1 MIPEQEPT
9 RKKPNKKMKENLILR
24 ALHIRPFTYLIASEF
39 FSQFSMNL
47 FNFALLIVVF
57 SVANSNSAVSGV
69 VLAFTIPSILFGIF
83 AGVLVDRWNKKTVLF
98 VTNIIRALLIVPL
111 AFFHTNI
118 MAIYAVTFG
127 VSVVTQFF
135 IPAET
140 PIIPLLVGKPLLL
153 SANALFGMGIYISIF
168 MAYAMSGPFLA
179 IFGQS
184 NLFILLAVL
193 FLVAGFFAFL
203 INGSKSKIEPKKAT
217 VVLGFKTEISEVI
230 KLISKTKALSH
241 ALFSLTLAQILILV
255 LAVIGP
261 GYAEHVL
268 RIRVESFPTVF
279 MIPAVIGIAL
289 GALIIGSFLHRKSKS
304 ALTKFGMLLMGI
316 SILLLP
322 YGSAVESRML
332 VHLVN
337 QYLPHALKIT
347 MLHITVLLAFV
358 LGFATSFVFVPSNA
372 VLQEET
378 SDEWRG
384 KVYGVLGTL
393 VGAMSIVPVVIVG
406 GLADL
411 IGVRAVITGT
421 GIIVVIIALI
431 RIFITDRD

>member
-1 MIPEQEPT
+1 
-9 RKKPNKKMKENLILR
+9 MKDNLILKVLR
-24 ALHIRPFTYLIASEF
+24 IRPFAYLIASEF

-47 FNFALLIVVF
+47 LNFSLLIVVF

-98 VTNIIRALLIVPL
+98 ATNIIRALLVIPL
-111 AFFHTNI
+111 ALLHTNLLV
-118 MAIYAVTFG
+118 IYAVTFG

-135 IPAET
+135 VPAET
-140 PIIPLLVGKPLLL
+140 PIIPLLVEKPLLL

-168 MAYAMSGPFLA
+168 LAYALSGPFIA

-184 NLFILLAVL
+184 NLFIFLSIL
-193 FLVAGFFAFL
+193 FLIAGFFAFL
-203 INGSKSKIEPKKAT
+203 IKGSKAKIEPKKMEVAR
-217 VVLGFKTEISEVI
+217 GFRVEISEVL
-230 KLISKTKALSH
+230 KLISKTKTLSH
-241 ALFSLTLAQILILV
+241 AIFSLTLAQIMILV

-268 RIRVESFPTVF
+268 RIKVVSFPTVF
-279 MIPAVIGIAL
+279 MIPAVVGIAL
-289 GALIIGSFLHRKSKS
+289 GALIIGSFLHKKSKS

-322 YGSAVESRML
+322 YGSRVESRMIVQFL
-332 VHLVN
+332 N
-337 QYLPHALKIT
+337 FYLPHILRIT
-347 MLHITVLLAFV
+347 MLHVTVFLAFM

-372 VLQEET
+372 LLQEET

-384 KVYGVLGTL
+384 RVYGVLGSL
-393 VGAMSIVPVVIVG
+393 VGVMSIIPVVVVG
-406 GLADL
+406 GLAD
-411 IGVRAVITGT
+411 IVGVKAVITGT
-421 GIIVVIIALI
+421 GIVVIIIALI
-431 RIFITDRD
+431 RIFITDRN

>member
-1 MIPEQEPT
+1 
-9 RKKPNKKMKENLILR
+9 MKENLILR
-24 ALHIRPFTYLIASEF
+24 VLRIKPFAFLVASEF

-47 FNFALLIVVF
+47 LNFTLLLIVF
-57 SVANSNSAVSGV
+57 GIAKSNSAVSGV

-83 AGVLVDRWNKKTVLF
+83 AGILVDRWNKKNVLF
-98 VTNIIRALLIVPL
+98 STNIIRALLIIPL
-111 AFFHTNI
+111 AFLHTNLVI
-118 MAIYAVTFG
+118 IYAVTFG

-168 MAYAMSGPFLA
+168 LAYAMSGPFLA
-179 IFGQS
+179 LFGES
-184 NLFILLAVL
+184 NLFIFLSIL
-193 FLVAGFFAFL
+193 FLIAGLFAFL
-203 INGSKSKIEPKKAT
+203 IKGEKSKIEPKIM
-217 VVLGFKTEISEVI
+217 VNVFGFRQEISEVL
-230 KLISKTKALSH
+230 KLVSRTSSLSH
-241 ALFSLTLAQILILV
+241 ALFSLILAQILILV

-268 RIRVESFPTVF
+268 RIRLENFPTVF
-279 MIPAVIGIAL
+279 MIPAVAGIAL
-289 GALIIGSFLHRKSKS
+289 GALIIGSFLHKVSKS
-304 ALTKFGMLLMGI
+304 TLTKFGTLLMGI

-322 YGSAVESRML
+322 YGSKVESRM
-332 VHLVN
+332 VIHFVN
-337 QYLPHALKIT
+337 LYLPHFLSIT

-384 KVYGVLGTL
+384 KVYGLLNTL
-393 VGAMSIVPVVIVG
+393 VGVISIAPVVIVG

-411 IGVRAVITGT
+411 IGVKLVITGM
-421 GIIVVIIALI
+421 GVIVIIIALI
-431 RIFITDRD
+431 RIFITDRN

>member
-1 MIPEQEPT
+1 
-9 RKKPNKKMKENLILR
+9 MKENLILR
-24 ALHIRPFTYLIASEF
+24 VLRIRPFAYLIASEF

-47 FNFALLIVVF
+47 LNFSLLIVVF

-69 VLAFTIPSILFGIF
+69 VLAFMIPSILFGIF

-98 VTNIIRALLIVPL
+98 AANIIRALLIIPL
-111 AFFHTNI
+111 AFLHTNL
-118 MAIYAVTFG
+118 AVIYAVTFG

-153 SANALFGMGIYISIF
+153 AANALFGMGIYASIF
-168 MAYAMSGPFLA
+168 LAYAMSGPFLA
-179 IFGQS
+179 VFGQS
-184 NLFILLAVL
+184 NLFILLAIL
-193 FLVAGFFAFL
+193 FLIAGFFAFL
-203 INGSKSKIEPKKAT
+203 IKGSKSKIEPKKAA
-217 VVLGFKTEISEVI
+217 VVLGFKEEISDVL

-241 ALFSLTLAQILILV
+241 ALFSLVLAQILILV

-261 GYAEHVL
+261 GYATHIL
-268 RIRVESFPTVF
+268 RIKIESFPTIF
-279 MIPAVIGIAL
+279 MLPAVVGITL
-289 GALIIGSFLHRKSKS
+289 GALIIGSFLHKKSKS
-304 ALTKFGMLLMGI
+304 TLTKFGMLLMGV

-322 YGSAVESRML
+322 YGSRVASREF
-332 VHLVN
+332 VHFVN
-337 QYLPHALKIT
+337 FYLPHVLRIT
-347 MLHITVLLAFV
+347 TLHITVFLAFV

-384 KVYGVLGTL
+384 KVYGVLNSL
-393 VGAMSIVPVVIVG
+393 VGIMSIIPVVIVG

-411 IGVRAVITGT
+411 VGVKLVITGT
-421 GIIVVIIALI
+421 GIVVILIAFI
-431 RIFITDRD
+431 RIFITDRN